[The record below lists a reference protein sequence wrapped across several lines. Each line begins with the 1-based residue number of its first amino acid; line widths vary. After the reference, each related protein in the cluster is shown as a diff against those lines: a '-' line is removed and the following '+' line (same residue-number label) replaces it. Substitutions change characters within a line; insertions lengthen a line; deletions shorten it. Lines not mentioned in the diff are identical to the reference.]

1 MQRTMDNYFYDN
13 TLTYLFIILIVSKH
27 NFRKVKTKVK
37 KKTKSQLLKNDYMI
51 IYI

>member
-27 NFRKVKTKVK
+27 NFRKVKIQVK
-37 KKTKSQLLKNDYMI
+37 KKTKKSAIEK
-51 IYI
+51 